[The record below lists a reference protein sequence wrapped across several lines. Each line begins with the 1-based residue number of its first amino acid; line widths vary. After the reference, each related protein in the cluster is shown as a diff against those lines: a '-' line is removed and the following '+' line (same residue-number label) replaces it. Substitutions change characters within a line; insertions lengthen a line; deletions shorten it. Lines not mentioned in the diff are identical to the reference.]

1 MSDKPS
7 EEKERP
13 RSSIFGSRSD
23 DKGERKPEDRPS
35 SPTGKPFSGGS
46 LGKPTVGS
54 NLGRSVPMPP
64 KPATSTGS
72 TPKPPE
78 AKPAGSPFATRT
90 SEVPK
95 ADEPA
100 AKPAESAEAKPAE
113 PPKPADKPEA
123 KKGGLFSPS
132 TRKPATPAESAEAK
146 PADAPQPKANKG
158 NLFDRFK
165 PKPKPADAPK
175 PDEKS
180 DAKPAQ
186 AKPQIKFPSLSGLLG
201 RGKKEDQPAP
211 PVDAPKIGTG
221 KPADKPAQAQRG
233 GFLGLGVRKPAA
245 PSEEPPKAPS
255 ATGAAPKPS
264 TTAAKP
270 ASEKPADKPEAK
282 KPAEGAKKGIFAR
295 LFSGRAPKAEKSDA
309 PAPLKTPAPPPDPK
323 GASSIPG
330 APPARG
336 EKQAKPL
343 EGQTHVTVKNVGL
356 SLDQKLD
363 IVGWLLIITG
373 VVMVF
378 GLIQPDEGTFT
389 KAIVDIFGALFGYGR
404 YLIPIPCLAV
414 GGWLLVRYFKEN
426 PFLAF
431 DGLQMTGGVLLFL
444 SLVTWLHTIELI
456 DKVVYD
462 WDELIAVSTRAVDL
476 MQGGGWVGD
485 RLYMILI
492 RLTGEFGV
500 PVVLSITTLIGTL
513 WLFELSLAEV
523 SLYLKSSFQ
532 VFAARMRRIRES
544 WRLWRHSVAER
555 RAARQAQ
562 RAQARAQREAA
573 KLAAQ
578 AQKQPQPAP
587 SLPAAATLAH
597 TSELPSQPLAVPV
610 AAESPPVRR
619 KADFRKT
626 TVAPTAPA
634 SPPPLSSDESP
645 PPAPTIAKPSPLG
658 AFGNAWSKPKSEAA
672 PAPAEPAPVAE
683 AAPERTKTGVFGK
696 PKSEPAEPAE
706 SEPAPQA
713 EAKAESAPAPEPPK
727 PPERK
732 TGTFGSIFSG
742 KPKSEPAKPA
752 ESAPTVQA
760 ESAPEPQAEAQPSA
774 ETTAPAVGTQ
784 SVDAESD
791 ELAITQPARVTSLFK
806 TPRPAPKPKAAEP
819 EPEAAEEPAED
830 APSAKAPPP
839 PAKPSSSIFGTRASS
854 PFGGPSAF
862 RPAPKPSAAPP
873 PPDPD
878 AEEDDLEAEED
889 ETPETLE
896 PPRATASEPRI
907 FGIGAPA
914 NGGETPTEDLPPMQL
929 PADETAWQM
938 PDYRQ
943 LLRPGSAQ
951 TITYE
956 MLMERRRII
965 EETLE
970 AFGAPGRVV
979 EINVGPTITQFGVE
993 PGYLNARGKQTRV
1006 KVNQIA
1012 RLDADLALALAARSI
1027 RIEAP
1032 VAGKGY
1038 VGIEVPNPET
1048 SLVGLRDIIASPA
1061 FNALRSRLRLAL
1073 GKSID
1078 GAAVV
1083 ADLTQMPHLLIA
1095 GTTGSGKSVCVNA
1108 LIACLLLQ
1116 NSPDTL
1122 KFIMVDPKRV
1132 ELTGYN
1138 GIPHLVSPVVVDLE
1152 RVTGVL
1158 KWVTREMDDRY
1169 KKFAALG
1176 ARNISDYNTQLGKTE
1191 PPMPYLVVIVDE
1203 LADLMMLAPDETEK
1217 QLTRLAQMAR
1227 ATGIH
1232 LIISTQRP
1240 SVDVV
1245 TGLIK
1250 ANFPARISF
1259 AVASSVDSRVILDQ
1273 PGAEKLLGRGDMLFQ
1288 APDAAA
1294 PIRVQGVYVSDAELR
1309 QITDF
1314 WKNAQKERGTPISHV
1329 SFDHAPDRPTAKLV
1343 KPGESSPFQPRA
1355 QRPSGSS
1362 PFGTPRFAPP
1372 RPQPDPDEEKFFAAL
1387 RDEPPKETKVDE
1399 ALYERAVELYKQS
1412 GALLNVT
1419 TLQRRLN
1426 VDYTQAQALYK
1437 LMRERG
1443 VFKADNGDDGGE
1455 S

>member
-54 NLGRSVPMPP
+54 NFGRSVPMPP

-245 PSEEPPKAPS
+245 PSKEPPKAPS

-626 TVAPTAPA
+626 TVAPAAPA

-732 TGTFGSIFSG
+732 TGVFGGVFGG

-1362 PFGTPRFAPP
+1362 SFGTPRFAPP